1 MTNFGRAALAMA
13 AMAAM
18 AAMGTAQATR
28 IVFDIHETD
37 AANTT
42 PHIHHV
48 VLNFST
54 DPNYGTAGVDG
65 SGYSLID
72 SSTLTGYFSAPLS
85 GAEKE
90 PYDLLAVVGLEPPS
104 FVGPL
109 ANDNLFRDMP
119 GSYFTG
125 NGLAFRS
132 TDNTHSYSIYEDDG
146 TLRGCTPECGT
157 GVLVVSGF
165 VVPEPSSVALA
176 AIGLLGLGARRRKSA
191 AG

>member
-54 DPNYGTAGVDG
+54 VPSHGIGGVDG

-72 SSTLTGYFSAPLS
+72 WSTLTGYFSAPLS
-85 GAEKE
+85 GSEKE
-90 PYDLLAVVGLEPPS
+90 PYDLLAVVGLEPGS
-104 FVGPL
+104 FIGPL
-109 ANDNLFRDMP
+109 ANDNLFKDTV

-132 TDNTHSYSIYEDDG
+132 TVDTHRYNIYQSGD
-146 TLRGCTPECGT
+146 TLRGCTPDCGT

-176 AIGLLGLGARRRKSA
+176 AIGLLGLGARRRKSV